1 MTKET
6 ISSKLSNPVLQ
17 WQTNTGWGSLI
28 DKESLSER
36 SHYFTARVCRER
48 YFHNSPV
55 RQQKSQN
62 SISIKQ
68 LLLSVTPWI
77 IIAIVRTQIRS
88 FSLSLSLTHTVHLGQ
103 CRSALLSDSEMRR
116 WVNPAT
122 HSPIKH
128 QIHISSPQ
136 THCSNTLT
144 LSCHASQEKKISVLS
159 PLLPKKS
166 VHFSELSLQTDQSI
180 PLKLVTP
187 CQISRVQIYIRSL
200 LVVFAKWSISTIAHA
215 YCSLNHY
222 LKHFGPIFQLKYL
235 KIIETR

>member
-1 MTKET
+1 M
-6 ISSKLSNPVLQ
+6 
-17 WQTNTGWGSLI
+17 
-28 DKESLSER
+28 SER

-55 RQQKSQN
+55 RQRKSQN

-88 FSLSLSLTHTVHLGQ
+88 FSLSLSLSLSHTH
-103 CRSALLSDSEMRR
+103 SALLSDSEMRR

-136 THCSNTLT
+136 THCSNTLS

-159 PLLPKKS
+159 PLLLKKS

-187 CQISRVQIYIRSL
+187 CQISRVQKYIRSL
-200 LVVFAKWSISTIAHA
+200 LVVFAK
-215 YCSLNHY
+215 
-222 LKHFGPIFQLKYL
+222 
-235 KIIETR
+235 

>member
-1 MTKET
+1 MKTKNRKIIQSISKPLLTKET

-55 RQQKSQN
+55 RQRKSQN

-88 FSLSLSLTHTVHLGQ
+88 FFLSLSHTHTQ
-103 CRSALLSDSEMRR
+103 CIWDSVAVLFWVTLRCGVGSIQRHTRQSNTKSISAVRR
-116 WVNPAT
+116 LTVQT
-122 HSPIKH
+122 HSLSHVMQAKRKKYL
-128 QIHISSPQ
+128 SSLL
-136 THCSNTLT
+136 CSRRNQFIF
-144 LSCHASQEKKISVLS
+144 LSFLS
-159 PLLPKKS
+159 K
-166 VHFSELSLQTDQSI
+166 
-180 PLKLVTP
+180 
-187 CQISRVQIYIRSL
+187 QISPFL
-200 LVVFAKWSISTIAHA
+200 WS
-215 YCSLNHY
+215 
-222 LKHFGPIFQLKYL
+222 
-235 KIIETR
+235 